1 MSLTSGVELSHN
13 VSSRNRATR
22 VEVLD
27 DLTAEV
33 HAALRS
39 FFRRTGLPHLY
50 DEVVLPLIDEGDSQI
65 FAAARDRPWPPWG
78 LGARHVTAVCQ
89 THRVADGCYGLT
101 PVYVGDE
108 DLANIGLIA
117 AVYKEA
123 VESLA
128 ARAAEVNYLA
138 AENSIF
144 TDHVLRKVGFE
155 RTKDVFITEHERY
168 LTYRMEAEDLL
179 VALGLNSLPTPD
191 LLTYETPLEI
201 LEKLALF
208 LNTINLASRAESA
221 TVPAAA
227 PPEMVRLVRF
237 GHFSKPGGVDHVFGK
252 VLDEIIFVL
261 DNFLAE
267 ETAREALASMS
278 SREADFQSA
287 TVAGPGGEAPAV
299 DEGVRRASTVTDL
312 GDYDAAVRE
321 RLIALLPEIT
331 ESLGYPAFDVAG
343 VEIQGTASRDGDY
356 FHMHADSD
364 DADTR
369 ELTFVLFLQQE
380 PRRFS
385 GGDLRVH
392 KTELSGDKH
401 VPTGVSQTV
410 VPKHNQLVVFP
421 SRYNH
426 EVLPVAV
433 PSGDFADSRF
443 TINGWIHRAT

>member
-1 MSLTSGVELSHN
+1 MSPTSGVELGHN

-22 VEVLD
+22 VEILD
-27 DLTAEV
+27 DLTAEAQ
-33 HAALRS
+33 AALRS
-39 FFRRTGLPHLY
+39 FFRRTGLPHLF

-108 DLANIGLIA
+108 DLANIGLIS

-128 ARAAEVNYLA
+128 ARGAEVNYLA
-138 AENSIF
+138 AENSVF

-155 RTKDVFITEHERY
+155 RTQDVFITEQERY

-179 VALGLNSLPTPD
+179 VALSLDSLATPD
-191 LLTYETPLEI
+191 LLTYEASPEI

-208 LNTINLASRAESA
+208 LNTIYLASRAESA
-221 TVPAAA
+221 TAPPNA

-237 GHFSKPGGVDHVFGK
+237 GHFSKPGGVDHIYERIIEE
-252 VLDEIIFVL
+252 LIFVL
-261 DNFLAE
+261 DNFMAE
-267 ETAREALASMS
+267 EVAREALASMS
-278 SREADFQSA
+278 SREADFQPA

-299 DEGVRRASTVTDL
+299 DEGVRSASTVTDL
-312 GDYDAAVRE
+312 GDYSAAVRE
-321 RLIALLPEIT
+321 RIVALLPEIT
-331 ESLGYPAFDVAG
+331 ESLGHPAFDVAG

-356 FHMHADSD
+356 FRMHADSD

-426 EVLPVAV
+426 EVLPVGV
-433 PSGDFADSRF
+433 PSGEFADSRF